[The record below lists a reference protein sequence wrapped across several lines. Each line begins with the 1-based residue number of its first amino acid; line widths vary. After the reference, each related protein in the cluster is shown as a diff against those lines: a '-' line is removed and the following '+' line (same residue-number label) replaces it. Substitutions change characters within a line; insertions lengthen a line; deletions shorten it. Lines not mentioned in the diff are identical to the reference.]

1 MSGSFSH
8 FPSDWVV
15 SPFFSLVHFTAFE
28 LSLALCRLW
37 LFLLLLSFLIEKIKC
52 FAPMIEKNMYNLS
65 SDLFQFPSPKTC
77 FWFIAGSFQAS
88 KGHTWRHSDLFSSSM
103 LKLSILPPSSSLFPF
118 PQISSLR
125 RDYSPLQFGSHGLLE
140 QHGFARNRFWS
151 IDPDPPPFPT
161 TSSNKAFVDLVL
173 KHSEEDTRI
182 WPHRCKT
189 QIR

>member
-1 MSGSFSH
+1 MGGSFSR

-15 SPFFSLVHFTAFE
+15 SPSSLQSISQHLKCPLLYAG
-28 LSLALCRLW
+28 LC
-37 LFLLLLSFLIEKIKC
+37 LFLLQLSFLIEKIKC

-65 SDLFQFPSPKTC
+65 SDLFYFSSPKTC

-103 LKLSILPPSSSLFPF
+103 LKPFILPPLFF
-118 PQISSLR
+118 PLSFFIDSISE